1 MGGLWTLKTGQAG
14 LSQRFMRARILAQGV
29 TVVFLCMGGVMM
41 GNGAGSMKPR
51 ETYEDIMMKSRMG
64 QRAQIG
70 TIANSPAKMTAGTP
84 VPPSPPSS

>member
-29 TVVFLCMGGVMM
+29 TVVFLSMGGVMM

-70 TIANSPAKMTAGTP
+70 TIANSPAKITAGTP